1 MPEKRKIQII
11 ALARQ
16 FLRFAAVGLTA
27 FAIDFGVLWLLN
39 YPLGVNYLVA
49 NVISFTLSTVFNYFA
64 SVRWVFDVSDG
75 RSKTKDFVV
84 FVVLSIIGLGLNS
97 LCMYLLVDIA
107 KLEVMLSKIL
117 ATAIVTM
124 YNFVTRKKYL
134 EN

>member
-97 LCMYLLVDIA
+97 LCMYLLVDVA

>member
-49 NVISFTLSTVFNYFA
+49 NVISFTLSVIFNYFA